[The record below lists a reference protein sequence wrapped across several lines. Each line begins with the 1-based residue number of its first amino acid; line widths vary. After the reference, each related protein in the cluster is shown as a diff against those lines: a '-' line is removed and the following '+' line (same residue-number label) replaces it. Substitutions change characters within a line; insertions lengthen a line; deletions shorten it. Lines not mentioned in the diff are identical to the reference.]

1 MESLMITNTTWTGA
15 RVRLMMVRGF
25 QALVLVV
32 PLIFTTAIH
41 EYGTPKLIFAAVLIA
56 MLAGAW
62 VLSMVLDGEVSVVET
77 PLYYAILGLLA
88 MGFASLF
95 WAQNIAQGLDVLFR
109 QGCFFVLAVLV
120 FNTVRSSEHIY
131 KITGAMVVA
140 SGIVAV
146 IGWLQ
151 HNGIYHFGAPWYL
164 PISTIGN
171 VNFTAQYYNV
181 VFPIAVAMVFVARK
195 PWARVGICTACFFIA
210 CHLIVLSSRGGW
222 LGAVICLLI
231 LSGMAW
237 LRCFLTERRWVDLA
251 IPILI
256 LAGVGA
262 AFYLGQRDA
271 DAQGRVRLVNHLIN
285 RYGTGVAYRS
295 VDAIQLADDS
305 SVQRVNLWKD
315 AARLILDRPVLGVGL
330 GNYEFAIPEF
340 TGRESLLVKDRME
353 KRNERDLM
361 AFTVHNEY
369 LEMWAET
376 GLIGLLI
383 FGVFLLQL
391 GWALMGLMRRYLRG
405 EVSFI
410 AVGFAA
416 SVVATL
422 THAFFSS
429 NFQQPASALHFWIVV
444 GLIWALKPKHGP
456 PVRLFA
462 IRNRKVVVGMGCV
475 CAALAIVALGMGTH
489 TITGE
494 LYYRKGQRALHQKEY
509 VAAETWYR
517 KAAAQSP
524 TRYYRIHQ
532 ALGTAL
538 YNQKKWDD
546 AIAVLR
552 QSLDDFPHNERVHY
566 LLGQALTK
574 MGRDSAAV
582 AHARRAVA
590 LNPIKVEFLIG
601 LGEVCLHFEH
611 CADAVDAAER
621 ATTLDSTNAT
631 ARHLLGKAHAQTGNL
646 AEAVQAYQRALW
658 IAPDD
663 AAILNSLAATY
674 SRQGKFAEARDIL
687 EKVLALAPDN
697 ADHQFNFAVVQIGL
711 KNHIG
716 AVATLEQVLKQAPDH
731 ARAYQVMGEVLTA
744 LGKEEAAQRAKERA
758 RQFAPNDPQFMRI
771 LKDME

>member
-1 MESLMITNTTWTGA
+1 MITNTTWTGA

-32 PLIFTTAIH
+32 PLIFTAAIH

-62 VLSMVLDGEVSVVET
+62 VLSMVLDGEVAVVDT
-77 PLYYAILGLLA
+77 PLYYALLGLLA

-95 WAQNIAQGLDVLFR
+95 WAQNIAQGMDVLVR
-109 QGCFFVLAVLV
+109 QGCFLVLAVLV

-151 HNGIYHFGAPWYL
+151 HNGIYHFDAPWYL

-181 VFPIAVAMVFVARK
+181 VFPIAVAMFFIARK
-195 PWARVGICTACFFIA
+195 PWARVGIGTACFFSV
-210 CHLIVLSSRGGW
+210 CHLVVLNSRGGW

-237 LRCFLTERRWVDLA
+237 LRCFLTERRWVDLV
-251 IPILI
+251 IPLVI
-256 LAGVGA
+256 LACVGA
-262 AFYLGQRDA
+262 AFYPGQREA
-271 DAQGRVRLVNHLIN
+271 DVQGRVRLVDHLVN
-285 RYGTGVAYRS
+285 RYGAGVAYRS
-295 VDAIQLADDS
+295 VNAIQLADDS

-315 AARLILDRPVLGVGL
+315 ATRLILERPVLGVGL

-340 TGRESLLVKDRME
+340 MGHESLLVKDRME

-361 AFTVHNEY
+361 PFTVHNEY

-376 GLIGLLI
+376 GLIGMLI

-391 GWALMGLMRRYLRG
+391 GWALVGLMRRYLRG
-405 EVSFI
+405 EVSCI

-444 GLIWALKPKHGP
+444 GLIWALKSKHRS

-462 IRNRKVVVGMGCV
+462 IRNRKMAVGMGGL
-475 CAALAIVALGMGTH
+475 CAALAIVALGMGTR
-489 TITGE
+489 TLTGE
-494 LYYRKGQRALHQKEY
+494 LYYRKGQRALQQKEY
-509 VAAETWYR
+509 AAAETWYR

-538 YNQKKWDD
+538 YNQEKWDD

-574 MGRDSAAV
+574 TGRDSAAV
-582 AHARRAVA
+582 AHAQRAVA

-601 LGEVCLHFEH
+601 LGEICLHFGH
-611 CADAVDAAER
+611 CADAVDSAER

-631 ARHLLGKAHAQTGNL
+631 TLHLLGRAHAQAGNL

-663 AAILNSLAATY
+663 AAILNSLAVAY
-674 SRQGKFAEARDIL
+674 SRQGKLAEARDIL
-687 EKVLALAPDN
+687 EKVLALVPDN

-711 KNHIG
+711 NNHIG
-716 AVATLEQVLKQAPDH
+716 ALATLEQVLKQAPDH
-731 ARAYQVMGEVLTA
+731 ARAYQVMGEALAA

-758 RQFAPNDPQFMRI
+758 RQFAPNDPQFMQI
-771 LKDME
+771 LKDIE